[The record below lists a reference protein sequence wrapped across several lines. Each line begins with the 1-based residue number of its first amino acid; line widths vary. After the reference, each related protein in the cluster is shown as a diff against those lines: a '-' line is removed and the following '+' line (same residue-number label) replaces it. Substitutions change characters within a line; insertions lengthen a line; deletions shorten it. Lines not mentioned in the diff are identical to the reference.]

1 MTWIEILYNLGKMCI
16 ITNQNS
22 SPSLRKKS
30 ARETL
35 QLICVLFMIS
45 VSGDVDPGL
54 CTDHMC
60 VRVVVI
66 PQDEFIRPGLT
77 LGRKDLSVSGC
88 WPTGPSIT
96 QWASM
101 WSYKIINTIYF
112 KLYFISNRI
121 FSAGSVGELLT
132 FASLKFSSPKLQKN
146 TYLLLYL

>member
-77 LGRKDLSVSGC
+77 LGRKDLGVWMLANRSVNRTVGLDV
-88 WPTGPSIT
+88 
-96 QWASM
+96 
-101 WSYKIINTIYF
+101 IIQN
-112 KLYFISNRI
+112 N
-121 FSAGSVGELLT
+121 
-132 FASLKFSSPKLQKN
+132 
-146 TYLLLYL
+146 